1 MATRS
6 KAQPAVLDAA
16 PGSPAAVLASR
27 SSGLRVRPQR
37 PARAFFAGLV
47 VVAAVV
53 AALALYTRIGDRSEV
68 LVVTRPVLA
77 GDEIRDEDLRV
88 VSISSDDD
96 ITTVSADA
104 RAGLVGQYARVRMVS
119 GSFVVT
125 ESFQREPLVTPGRVL
140 SAVTVPVGL
149 IPVGLREQSRVA
161 LVMIPGDELG
171 EVIGEAPRLVEA
183 TITAIPRNLTEL
195 VGSDAGPRATMS
207 LSVEIAPEDVEL
219 VGSAKAASVHVLEAN
234 APFPTS
240 LQDLTGTPAE
250 SGATANEAAAARESI
265 PAESVAVE
273 PVTTTGDG

>member
-1 MATRS
+1 MAMRS
-6 KAQPAVLDAA
+6 KSQPAVLDAA
-16 PGSPAAVLASR
+16 AGSPAAVLVPR

-68 LVVTRPVLA
+68 LVVTRTVLA

-119 GSFVVT
+119 GSFVVA

-161 LVMIPGDELG
+161 LVVIPGDELG

-195 VGSDAGPRATMS
+195 VGSDAGPRATVS

-219 VGSAKAASVHVLEAN
+219 VGSAKAASVHVLEAS

-240 LQDLTGTPAE
+240 LQDLAGTPAE
-250 SGATANEAAAARESI
+250 SGATADELAAAGESI
-265 PAESVAVE
+265 PAESVPVE